1 MVRKYGILGGL
12 SETNDKDATEYI
24 RFKKNARDARNA
36 LFDRIRVFYGKN
48 DGPCM
53 LQLLKDGEVADT
65 EILQQAQTLAQHSFT
80 ISPDAKTVELQLA
93 IQGGEHH

>member
-1 MVRKYGILGGL
+1 MLP
-12 SETNDKDATEYI
+12 SI

-48 DGPCM
+48 DRSLYAAGI
-53 LQLLKDGEVADT
+53 LKDGEVADT

-93 IQGGEHH
+93 NTGHILRC